1 MAIGS
6 IRRKYNNSNV
16 IYITEQ
22 SIIIYTY
29 TDTQQSIQNNTCQV
43 VQETTIYRRDEKKY
57 KSELQQIRTTKDA
70 ITKRS

>member
-6 IRRKYNNSNV
+6 IRKKYNNSNA

-29 TDTQQSIQNNTCQV
+29 TDTPQSIQNNTCQV
-43 VQETTIYRRDEKKY
+43 VQETTIYRRDE
-57 KSELQQIRTTKDA
+57 RV
-70 ITKRS
+70 

>member
-29 TDTQQSIQNNTCQV
+29 TDTPQSIQNNTCQV
-43 VQETTIYRRDEKKY
+43 VQETTIYRRVPDEY
-57 KSELQQIRTTKDA
+57 ISE
-70 ITKRS
+70 